1 MIDPLSL
8 SSRVQVAA
16 LAPVVSMRCLVVPF
30 KQGVGIQ
37 SRLRHLR
44 QRRACASPLQ
54 RKIREHFMD
63 KRLTYYILAGMAL
76 GVAVGYAV
84 HVGIPQDNVWFG
96 YLTKT
101 FKLLSDIFLNL
112 IKLLVA
118 PLILSTIVVG
128 ITHMG
133 DSATLGRIGFRAIS
147 WFIFASF
154 ISIGLGLMMVNI
166 FQPGI
171 GAPID
176 NVASAAASIG
186 EVKKLDFW
194 EFILSIFPKN
204 ALEALAT
211 NNILQILVFALFA
224 GVALSALGEKGAP
237 LVRGADALAE
247 MMLQITHYVMRYA
260 PIAVFGA
267 LAAVVAK
274 SGLAI
279 LGTYLELVTE
289 FYLSLALLWAILLSM
304 GAIFLGRRIWTLI
317 RYIREPML
325 IAFSTASSEAAL
337 PKLFEQ
343 LDRFGVPRRISG
355 FMLPMGYS
363 FNLDGS
369 MMYMSFATLFIAQA
383 YGIDLPIG
391 TQILILLTLM
401 ISSKG
406 VAAVPRAS
414 LVVITGTL
422 AMFDLPVEGVALI
435 LAIDQFLDM
444 GRTATN
450 VVGNAV
456 ATSVITKWEG
466 KLEEPDPEFME
477 HPHAPAHTV
486 HDGARGLDLA
496 SDMVKDERS

>member
-1 MIDPLSL
+1 
-8 SSRVQVAA
+8 V
-16 LAPVVSMRCLVVPF
+16 
-30 KQGVGIQ
+30 
-37 SRLRHLR
+37 
-44 QRRACASPLQ
+44 
-54 RKIREHFMD
+54 D
-63 KRLTYYILAGMAL
+63 KRLTYWILAGMLL

-84 HVGIPQDNVWFG
+84 HVGIPQDNEWFG

-128 ITHMG
+128 IAHMG
-133 DSATLGRIGFRAIS
+133 DSSALGRIGFRAIS
-147 WFIFASF
+147 WFIVASF
-154 ISIGLGLMMVNI
+154 ISIGLGLLMVNL

-176 NVASAAASIG
+176 NVAAAAANIG

-204 ALEALAT
+204 AIEALAA
-211 NNILQILVFALFA
+211 NNILQILVFSLFA

-237 LVRGADALAE
+237 LVRGAEALAE

-289 FYLSLALLWAILLSM
+289 FYLSLALLWVILLSL

-355 FMLPMGYS
+355 FMLPLGYS

-369 MMYMSFATLFIAQA
+369 MMYMSFATIFIAQA
-383 YGIDLPIG
+383 YGIELPIM

-466 KLEEPDPEFME
+466 MLEVEEPEYIEP
-477 HPHAPAHTV
+477 PHAPAHTAA
-486 HDGARGLDLA
+486 HGARGLDLA
-496 SDMVKDERS
+496 DDMVTDNRSTKL

>member
-1 MIDPLSL
+1 
-8 SSRVQVAA
+8 
-16 LAPVVSMRCLVVPF
+16 
-30 KQGVGIQ
+30 
-37 SRLRHLR
+37 
-44 QRRACASPLQ
+44 
-54 RKIREHFMD
+54 MD
-63 KRLTYYILAGMAL
+63 KRLTVYILIGMIL
-76 GVAVGYAV
+76 GVLVGYGV
-84 HVGIPQDNVWFG
+84 HVGIAADNVWFE

-128 ITHMG
+128 IAHMG
-133 DSATLGRIGFRAIS
+133 DSTALGRIGFRAIT
-147 WFIFASF
+147 WFIIASF
-154 ISIGLGLMMVNI
+154 ISIGLGLLMVNL
-166 FQPGI
+166 FQPGV
-171 GAPID
+171 GAPVDSIA
-176 NVASAAASIG
+176 NAAATIG
-186 EVKKLDFW
+186 EIKKLDFW

-204 ALEALAT
+204 ALEAMAT
-211 NNILQILVFALFA
+211 NNILQILVFSLFA

-267 LAAVVAK
+267 LAAVVSK

-279 LGTYLELVTE
+279 LGTYLELVLE
-289 FYLSLALLWAILLSM
+289 FYASLAILWTILLSI
-304 GAIFLGRRIWTLI
+304 GAIFLGRRIFTLI

-355 FMLPMGYS
+355 FMLPLGYS

-369 MMYMSFATLFIAQA
+369 MMYMSFATIFIAQA
-383 YGIDLPIG
+383 YGIDLPIA

-466 KLEEPDPEFME
+466 MLEVEEPEFIE
-477 HPHAPAHTV
+477 PPHAPAHTIA
-486 HDGARGLDLA
+486 GGKAGLDLA
-496 SDMVKDERS
+496 EDMVTDERTTKL

>member
-1 MIDPLSL
+1 
-8 SSRVQVAA
+8 
-16 LAPVVSMRCLVVPF
+16 
-30 KQGVGIQ
+30 
-37 SRLRHLR
+37 
-44 QRRACASPLQ
+44 
-54 RKIREHFMD
+54 MD
-63 KRLTYYILAGMAL
+63 RRLTWYILGGMIL
-76 GVAVGYAV
+76 GVIVGYAV
-84 HVGIPQDNVWFG
+84 HVGLPQDNVWFE
-96 YLTKT
+96 YATKT

-128 ITHMG
+128 IAHMG
-133 DSATLGRIGFRAIS
+133 DSSALGRIGFRAIS
-147 WFIFASF
+147 WFIIASF
-154 ISIGLGLMMVNI
+154 ISIGLGLLMVNL
-166 FQPGI
+166 FQPGV
-171 GAPID
+171 GAPVD
-176 NVASAAASIG
+176 TVANAAATIG

-204 ALEALAT
+204 AFEAMAT

-224 GVALSALGEKGAP
+224 GVALSAMGEKGAP

-267 LAAVVAK
+267 LAKVVAT
-274 SGLAI
+274 SGLGI
-279 LGTYLELVTE
+279 LATYAELVFE
-289 FYLSLALLWAILLSM
+289 FYLSLMLLWVILLSM
-304 GAIFLGRRIWTLI
+304 GAIFLGKRIWTLI

-355 FMLPMGYS
+355 FMLPLGYS

-369 MMYMSFATLFIAQA
+369 MMYMSFATIFIAQA
-383 YGIDLPIG
+383 YGLDLSIS

-466 KLEEPDPEFME
+466 MLEVEEPEFVE
-477 HPHAPAHTV
+477 PLHAPANTV
-486 HDGARGLDLA
+486 AGGKAGLDLA
-496 SDMVKDERS
+496 ADMVEDQRKS

>member
-1 MIDPLSL
+1 
-8 SSRVQVAA
+8 
-16 LAPVVSMRCLVVPF
+16 
-30 KQGVGIQ
+30 
-37 SRLRHLR
+37 
-44 QRRACASPLQ
+44 
-54 RKIREHFMD
+54 MD
-63 KRLTYYILAGMAL
+63 KRLTLWILAGMIL

-84 HVGIPQDNVWFG
+84 HVSFAQDSTQFE

-128 ITHMG
+128 IAHMG
-133 DSATLGRIGFRAIS
+133 DSSALGRIGFRAIT
-147 WFIFASF
+147 WFIIASF
-154 ISIGLGLMMVNI
+154 ISIGLGLLMVNL

-171 GAPID
+171 GAQVDTIA
-176 NVASAAASIG
+176 NTAATVG
-186 EVKKLDFW
+186 DFKKLDFW

-204 ALEALAT
+204 AFEAMAT
-211 NNILQILVFALFA
+211 NNILQILVFSLFA
-224 GVALSALGEKGAP
+224 GIALSALGEKGAP
-237 LVRGADALAE
+237 LVRGAESLAE

-260 PIAVFGA
+260 PVAVFGA
-267 LAAVVAK
+267 LAVVVSK

-279 LGTYLELVTE
+279 LATYLELVAE
-289 FYLSLALLWAILLSM
+289 FYFSLALLWVILLSI
-304 GAIFLGRRIWTLI
+304 GAIFLGGRIFTLI

-355 FMLPMGYS
+355 FMLPLGYS

-369 MMYMSFATLFIAQA
+369 MMYMSFATIFIAQA
-383 YGIDLPIG
+383 YGIDLSIG

-466 KLEEPDPEFME
+466 MLEVEEPDYVEP
-477 HPHAPAHTV
+477 PHAPAHTIA
-486 HDGARGLDLA
+486 DGKAGLDLA
-496 SDMVKDERS
+496 EDMVTDARKTKL

>member
-1 MIDPLSL
+1 
-8 SSRVQVAA
+8 V
-16 LAPVVSMRCLVVPF
+16 
-30 KQGVGIQ
+30 
-37 SRLRHLR
+37 
-44 QRRACASPLQ
+44 
-54 RKIREHFMD
+54 D
-63 KRLTYYILAGMAL
+63 KRLTLWILAGMIL
-76 GVAVGYAV
+76 GVAVGYTV
-84 HVGIPQDNVWFG
+84 HQNFAPDSTQFE

-128 ITHMG
+128 IAHMG
-133 DSATLGRIGFRAIS
+133 DSSALGRIGFRAIT
-147 WFIFASF
+147 WFIIASF
-154 ISIGLGLMMVNI
+154 ISIGLGLLMVNL

-171 GAPID
+171 GAPVDSIS
-176 NVASAAASIG
+176 NAAATIG

-194 EFILSIFPKN
+194 EFFLSIFPKN
-204 ALEALAT
+204 AFEAMAT

-224 GVALSALGEKGAP
+224 GIALSALGEKGAP
-237 LVRGADALAE
+237 LVRGAEALAE

-260 PIAVFGA
+260 PVAVFGA

-279 LGTYLELVTE
+279 LLTYLELVTE
-289 FYLSLALLWAILLSM
+289 FYLSLALLWTILLSI
-304 GAIFLGRRIWTLI
+304 GSIFLGRRIWTLI

-355 FMLPMGYS
+355 FMLPLGYS

-369 MMYMSFATLFIAQA
+369 MMYMSFATIFIAQA
-383 YGIDLPIG
+383 YGIDLPIE

-466 KLEEPDPEFME
+466 MLEGEEPEYQAT
-477 HPHAPAHTV
+477 PHAPSHTAA
-486 HDGARGLDLA
+486 GGKAGLELARNKVTKARKTKL
-496 SDMVKDERS
+496 

>member
-1 MIDPLSL
+1 
-8 SSRVQVAA
+8 
-16 LAPVVSMRCLVVPF
+16 
-30 KQGVGIQ
+30 
-37 SRLRHLR
+37 
-44 QRRACASPLQ
+44 
-54 RKIREHFMD
+54 MD
-63 KRLTYYILAGMAL
+63 KRLTVYILIGMIL
-76 GVAVGYAV
+76 GVLVGYGV
-84 HVGIPQDNVWFG
+84 HVGIAADNVWFE

-128 ITHMG
+128 IAHMG
-133 DSATLGRIGFRAIS
+133 DSSALGRIGFRAIT
-147 WFIFASF
+147 WFIIASF
-154 ISIGLGLMMVNI
+154 ISIGLGLLMVNI
-166 FQPGI
+166 FQPGV
-171 GAPID
+171 GAPVDSIA
-176 NVASAAASIG
+176 NAASTIG

-260 PIAVFGA
+260 PVAVFGA
-267 LAAVVAK
+267 LAAVVSK
-274 SGLAI
+274 SGLSI

-289 FYLSLALLWAILLSM
+289 FYISLALLWIILLSI
-304 GAIFLGRRIWTLI
+304 GAIFLGRRIFTLI

-355 FMLPMGYS
+355 FMLPLGYS

-369 MMYMSFATLFIAQA
+369 MMYMSFATIFIAQA
-383 YGIDLPIG
+383 YGIELPIA

-466 KLEEPDPEFME
+466 MLEVEEPEFIE
-477 HPHAPAHTV
+477 PPHAPSHTV
-486 HDGARGLDLA
+486 AGGKAGLDLA
-496 SDMVKDERS
+496 EDMVTDERSKKL

>member
-1 MIDPLSL
+1 
-8 SSRVQVAA
+8 
-16 LAPVVSMRCLVVPF
+16 
-30 KQGVGIQ
+30 
-37 SRLRHLR
+37 
-44 QRRACASPLQ
+44 
-54 RKIREHFMD
+54 
-63 KRLTYYILAGMAL
+63 
-76 GVAVGYAV
+76 
-84 HVGIPQDNVWFG
+84 
-96 YLTKT
+96 
-101 FKLLSDIFLNL
+101 
-112 IKLLVA
+112 
-118 PLILSTIVVG
+118 
-128 ITHMG
+128 MG
-133 DSATLGRIGFRAIS
+133 DSSALGRIGFRAIT
-147 WFIFASF
+147 WFIVASF
-154 ISIGLGLMMVNI
+154 ISIGLGLLMVNV

-171 GAPID
+171 GAPVDTIA
-176 NVASAAASIG
+176 NAAATIG

-204 ALEALAT
+204 AFEAMAT

-237 LVRGADALAE
+237 LVRGAEALAE

-260 PIAVFGA
+260 PVAVFGA

-279 LGTYLELVTE
+279 LATYLELVTE
-289 FYLSLALLWAILLSM
+289 FYLSLALLWTILLSL
-304 GAIFLGRRIWTLI
+304 GSIFLGRRIWTLI

-355 FMLPMGYS
+355 FMLPLGYS

-369 MMYMSFATLFIAQA
+369 MMYMSFATIFIAQA
-383 YGIDLPIG
+383 YGIDLPIA

-466 KLEEPDPEFME
+466 MLEVEEPEYLDS
-477 HPHAPAHTV
+477 PHAPAHTAA
-486 HDGARGLDLA
+486 DGKAGLNLA
-496 SDMVKDERS
+496 SDMVTDERTTKL

>member
-1 MIDPLSL
+1 
-8 SSRVQVAA
+8 
-16 LAPVVSMRCLVVPF
+16 
-30 KQGVGIQ
+30 
-37 SRLRHLR
+37 
-44 QRRACASPLQ
+44 
-54 RKIREHFMD
+54 MD
-63 KRLTYYILAGMAL
+63 RRLTLWILAGMIL

-84 HVGIPQDNVWFG
+84 HQNFAPDSAQFE

-128 ITHMG
+128 IAHMG
-133 DSATLGRIGFRAIS
+133 DSSALGRIGFRAIT
-147 WFIFASF
+147 WFIVASF
-154 ISIGLGLMMVNI
+154 ISIGLGLLMVNV

-171 GAPID
+171 GAPVDTIA
-176 NVASAAASIG
+176 NAAATIG

-204 ALEALAT
+204 AFEAMAT

-237 LVRGADALAE
+237 LVRGAEALAE

-260 PIAVFGA
+260 PVAVFGA

-279 LGTYLELVTE
+279 LATYLELVTE
-289 FYLSLALLWAILLSM
+289 FYLSLALLWTILLSL
-304 GAIFLGRRIWTLI
+304 GSIFLGRRIWTLI

-355 FMLPMGYS
+355 FMLPLGYS

-369 MMYMSFATLFIAQA
+369 MMYMSFATIFIAQA
-383 YGIDLPIG
+383 YGIDLPIA

-466 KLEEPDPEFME
+466 MLEVEEPEYLDS
-477 HPHAPAHTV
+477 PHAPAHTAA
-486 HDGARGLDLA
+486 DGKAGLNLA
-496 SDMVKDERS
+496 SDMVTDERTTKL